1 MGLDDMNEG
10 FLQVTNHK
18 EHPTNKAYKVFF
30 FYTKQESLYFKS
42 LLVKNQ
48 IFFEQG
54 NDQTK
59 KGDIYLFGIRKTDLN
74 KVSKINYETLG
85 KFRKPIFATF
95 SKISF
100 SIMPESHTKTEQIY
114 LEAFS
119 IAMEDGIVT
128 EEERKCFKYKHGV

>member
-42 LLVKNQ
+42 LLEESQ

-54 NDQTK
+54 SDQTK
-59 KGDIYLFGIRKTDLN
+59 KGDIFLFGIRKTDLN

-85 KFRKPIFATF
+85 KFRKPIFANKKLQFFILGLGLFILLITL
-95 SKISF
+95 IS
-100 SIMPESHTKTEQIY
+100 Y
-114 LEAFS
+114 
-119 IAMEDGIVT
+119 IVSQ
-128 EEERKCFKYKHGV
+128 

>member
-1 MGLDDMNEG
+1 MVSKKPAKCAPEKNEKKKRKK
-10 FLQVTNHK
+10 F
-18 EHPTNKAYKVFF
+18 FF

-42 LLVKNQ
+42 LLEKNQ

-85 KFRKPIFATF
+85 KFRKPIFANKKLQFFILGLGLFILLITL
-95 SKISF
+95 IS
-100 SIMPESHTKTEQIY
+100 Y
-114 LEAFS
+114 
-119 IAMEDGIVT
+119 IVSQ
-128 EEERKCFKYKHGV
+128 

>member
-42 LLVKNQ
+42 LLEESQ

-59 KGDIYLFGIRKTDLN
+59 KGN
-74 KVSKINYETLG
+74 
-85 KFRKPIFATF
+85 
-95 SKISF
+95 
-100 SIMPESHTKTEQIY
+100 IY
-114 LEAFS
+114 LE
-119 IAMEDGIVT
+119 GIGAVRSMSNFFILNYAIT
-128 EEERKCFKYKHGV
+128 NPLNCVFRKAGPDLKQEHKESTS